1 MYYFYMK
8 SLKESLFDSDIVEK
22 GICFENYY
30 ELEHFGFRDGNVYYT
45 DKTPYNSMFSH
56 LKLADLKKNY
66 KPADISNVQYGT
78 VWSKVDYEEIKT
90 YLRPLE
96 YIVSL
101 INSIEILD
109 LETFSRT
116 NEFINELNSKLLDKI
131 TPYLK
136 DKKIL
141 FTAYYSYGSIII
153 SMVERG
159 APRSRVDDYTM
170 NLKFVK
176 K

>member
-1 MYYFYMK
+1 MK
-8 SLKESLFDSDIVEK
+8 SLQESLFDSDIVEK
-22 GICFENYY
+22 GICFGNYY
-30 ELEHFGFRDGNVYYT
+30 ELEHFGFQDNNVYYT
-45 DKTPYNSMFSH
+45 SKTPYNSMFSH

-66 KPADISNVQYGT
+66 KPTDISNVQYGP
-78 VWSKVDYEEIKT
+78 VWSRVDYEEIKT

-101 INSIEILD
+101 INSIEIRD
-109 LETFSRT
+109 LESFSRT
-116 NEFINELNSKLLDKI
+116 NEFINELISKLLDK
-131 TPYLK
+131 TNPYLK
-136 DKKIL
+136 DRKIL